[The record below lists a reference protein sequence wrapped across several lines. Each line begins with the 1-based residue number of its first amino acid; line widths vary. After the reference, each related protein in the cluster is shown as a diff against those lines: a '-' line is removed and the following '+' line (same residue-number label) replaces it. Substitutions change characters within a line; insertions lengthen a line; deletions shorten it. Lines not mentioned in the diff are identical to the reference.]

1 MIKLNEYSVG
11 PIIQVGEADPASSNG
26 VAKTIHEYLTRLHTA
41 DWAVENWVFDCRVKR
56 PTQGT
61 YDGKI
66 TQWRLPATSRLTPML
81 PQITREWLNLRKK
94 ENPKIHLHSVFTP
107 HNNALAETLGGP
119 FLVTPNGGWQPRVL
133 LGRRILLKLFWIL
146 IWEQRLWRKAA
157 FVCAV
162 SKAEMKNLQKLP
174 GMSRVVYTPNAVDVL
189 SNNYQRDGYWLYLGR
204 LAVDQKGIDQMIG
217 AYGVLKAQGMRPPAM
232 LLAGPDF
239 RDGRRRMQAMVNS
252 LGLSADVKILEEVTG
267 PAKERLLQGAAV
279 FCHTSRW
286 EGIPHAVLEALAH
299 GIPCLLTK
307 ETNLGLEVAQA
318 GAGWCCPQGE
328 KSIARA
334 MQRILAESRKLPSR
348 SVSARTFVD
357 RHFGWLPTMR
367 TLETCYTDILKS
379 CKN

>member
-1 MIKLNEYSVG
+1 MIKLNKLSVG
-11 PIIQVGEADPASSNG
+11 PIIQVGQAAPASSNG
-26 VAKTIHEYLTRLHTA
+26 VAKTIHEYLTRLHSS
-41 DWAVENWVFDCRVKR
+41 DCSVENWVFDCRVNR
-56 PTQGT
+56 PTRGT

-66 TQWRLPATSRLTPML
+66 TQWRLPVASQLTPML

-94 ENPKIHLHSVFTP
+94 ENAKIHLHSVFTP
-107 HNNALAETLGGP
+107 HNNALAEILGRP

-162 SKAEMKNLQKLP
+162 IKAEMQNLQKLP

-217 AYGVLKAQGMRPPAM
+217 AYGVLKAQGMRPPVM

-239 RDGRRRMQAMVNS
+239 RDGRRRIQAMVDS
-252 LGLSADVKILEEVTG
+252 LGLSADVKILEGVTG
-267 PAKERLLQGAAV
+267 LAKDQLMQGAAV

-318 GAGWCCPQGE
+318 GAGWCCSQGV
-328 KSIARA
+328 KSIAESMR
-334 MQRILAESRKLPSR
+334 QILVTAGELPER
-348 SVSARTFVD
+348 SVRACSVAREKFAWT
-357 RHFGWLPTMR
+357 
-367 TLETCYTDILKS
+367 ETIEKLKECYLAVTNK
-379 CKN
+379 

>member
-11 PIIQVGEADPASSNG
+11 PIIQVGQAAPASSNG

-56 PTQGT
+56 PTRGT

-299 GIPCLLTK
+299 GVPCLLTK
-307 ETNLGLEVAQA
+307 ETNLGIEVKQA
-318 GAGWCCPQGE
+318 GAGWCCLQGV
-328 KSIARA
+328 KSV
-334 MQRILAESRKLPSR
+334 AESMRQILVGAEELPER
-348 SVSARTFVD
+348 SVRAHNLAREKFA
-357 RHFGWLPTMR
+357 WP
-367 TLETCYTDILKS
+367 ETIEKLKECYLAVTKR
-379 CKN
+379 

>member
-1 MIKLNEYSVG
+1 MIKLNKLSVG
-11 PIIQVGEADPASSNG
+11 PIIQVGQAAPASSNG
-26 VAKTIHEYLTRLHTA
+26 VAKTIHEYLTRLHSS
-41 DWAVENWVFDCRVKR
+41 DWSVENWVFDCRVNR
-56 PTQGT
+56 PTRGT

-66 TQWRLPATSRLTPML
+66 TKWRLPVASQLTPML

-107 HNNALAETLGGP
+107 HNNALAEILGRP

-146 IWEQRLWRKAA
+146 IWEQRLWRKAS

-204 LAVDQKGIDQMIG
+204 LAVDQKGLDQMID
-217 AYGVLKAQGMRPPAM
+217 AYGVLKAQGMRPPVM

-318 GAGWCCPQGE
+318 GAGWCCSQGV
-328 KSIARA
+328 KSITESMR
-334 MQRILAESRKLPSR
+334 QILVPAGELPER
-348 SVSARTFVD
+348 SVRACSVAREKFAWT
-357 RHFGWLPTMR
+357 
-367 TLETCYTDILKS
+367 ETIEKLKECYLAVTNK
-379 CKN
+379 

>member
-1 MIKLNEYSVG
+1 VIKLNEYSVG

-26 VAKTIHEYLTRLHTA
+26 VAKTIHEYLTRLHTP

-56 PTQGT
+56 PTRGT

-299 GIPCLLTK
+299 GVPCLLTK
-307 ETNLGLEVAQA
+307 ETNLGIEVKQA
-318 GAGWCCPQGE
+318 GAGWCCLQGV
-328 KSIARA
+328 KSV
-334 MQRILAESRKLPSR
+334 AESMRQILVGAEELPER
-348 SVSARTFVD
+348 SVQAHNLARERFA
-357 RHFGWLPTMR
+357 WP
-367 TLETCYTDILKS
+367 ETIEKLKECYLAVTKR
-379 CKN
+379 